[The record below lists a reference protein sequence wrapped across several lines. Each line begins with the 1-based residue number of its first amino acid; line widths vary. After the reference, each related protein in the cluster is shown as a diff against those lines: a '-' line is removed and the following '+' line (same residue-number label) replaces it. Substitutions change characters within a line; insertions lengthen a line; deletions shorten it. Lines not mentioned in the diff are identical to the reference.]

1 MTLFPR
7 NVTTMAVIEG
17 TDIKKTYR
25 ANGTDAVRALDGVS
39 FSVQQG
45 EIFGLLGPNGAGK
58 TTLVKILTTI
68 TPLDTGRAVVCGFDV
83 TRKPLDVRRQIAVV
97 LQQAAVETMLDV
109 EDNLLIYAR
118 LHGIS
123 RHDARRRMR
132 AIVEEFELADK
143 LKETVQDL
151 SIGTKRRVQVAKIFM
166 VDAPVVFLDEA
177 STGMDPIMKRRVMN
191 RIRAEARNGRTVV
204 FTTQVLSEAEELCD
218 NIMIIDQGRTLAAGT
233 LADLRSLSEQLFR
246 VTLSFADDIEN
257 VGERLRHLGAADV
270 KTDGKQVELTFRGE
284 ESALLERLAEVSR
297 QMPITS
303 FEVRGADL
311 EQIFVQLVQE
321 ERS

>member
-1 MTLFPR
+1 
-7 NVTTMAVIEG
+7 MAVIE
-17 TDIKKTYR
+17 TSEIRKTYHGKR
-25 ANGTDAVRALDGVS
+25 ENGVRALDGVS
-39 FSVQQG
+39 FQVQQG

-68 TPLDTGRAVVCGFDV
+68 TPPDSGRALVCGFDV
-83 TRKPLDVRRQIAVV
+83 ARKPLDVRRQIAVV
-97 LQQAAVETMLDV
+97 LQQAAVETMLNV

-118 LHGIS
+118 LHGVP
-123 RHDARRRMR
+123 RRDARARLRS
-132 AIVEEFELADK
+132 IVEEFELADK

-191 RIRAEARNGRTVV
+191 RIRAEARAGRTVV

-218 NIMIIDQGRTLAAGT
+218 NIMIIDRGRTLAAGT
-233 LADLRSLSEQLFR
+233 LADLRRLSEQLFR
-246 VTLSFADDIEN
+246 VTLSFADGVDNIAD
-257 VGERLRHLGAADV
+257 RLVHLGAADV
-270 KTDGKQVELTFRGE
+270 KTEGKQVELTFRGE

-311 EQIFVQLVQE
+311 EQIFVQLVQD
-321 ERS
+321 RS

>member
-1 MTLFPR
+1 MPHSTR
-7 NVTTMAVIEG
+7 NVTAMAVIEASN
-17 TDIKKTYR
+17 IKKTYR
-25 ANGTDAVRALDGVS
+25 SNGKNEVRALDGVT

-68 TPLDTGRAVVCGFDV
+68 TPPDEGRAVVGGFDV
-83 TRKPLDVRRQIAVV
+83 ARKPLDVRRQIAVV
-97 LQQAAVETMLDV
+97 LQQAAVETMLNV

-123 RHDARRRMR
+123 RLDARARMR
-132 AIVEEFELADK
+132 SIVDEFELADK

-166 VDAPVVFLDEA
+166 VDAPIVFLDEA

-191 RIRAEARNGRTVV
+191 RIRAEARGGRTVV

-218 NIMIIDQGRTLAAGT
+218 NIMIIDRGRTLAAGT
-233 LADLRSLSEQLFR
+233 LSDLRRLSEQLFR
-246 VTLSFADDIEN
+246 VKLSFADDIDN
-257 VGERLRHLGAADV
+257 VADRLVHLGAADI

-284 ESALLERLAEVSR
+284 EAALLERLAEVAR

-311 EQIFVQLVQE
+311 EQIFVQLVQDGA
-321 ERS
+321 